1 MSLRVFCAVA
11 ELKGF
16 TAAADRLGISLPMA
30 SKHVKRLEQRLG
42 TCLLNRT
49 RWQVTLTET
58 GALYFEQIR
67 QMLVRLDEMEAAIR
81 GGGSILTA
89 SHCSFTEATA
99 GGLQEQTLLQQRQ
112 RSGLKIPK

>member
-1 MSLRVFCAVA
+1 MDTLMSLRVFCAVA

-67 QMLVRLDEMEAAIR
+67 QMLVRLDEIEAAIR
-81 GGGSILTA
+81 GGGSI
-89 SHCSFTEATA
+89 
-99 GGLQEQTLLQQRQ
+99 G
-112 RSGLKIPK
+112 PKNP

>member
-30 SKHVKRLEQRLG
+30 SKHVKRLERRLG

-58 GALYFEQIR
+58 GALYFEQIW
-67 QMLVRLDEMEAAIR
+67 QMLVRLDEIEAAIR
-81 GGGSILTA
+81 GGGSIFTA

-99 GGLQEQTLLQQRQ
+99 GGLREKTLLQQRQ
-112 RSGLKIPK
+112 RSGLKIPE